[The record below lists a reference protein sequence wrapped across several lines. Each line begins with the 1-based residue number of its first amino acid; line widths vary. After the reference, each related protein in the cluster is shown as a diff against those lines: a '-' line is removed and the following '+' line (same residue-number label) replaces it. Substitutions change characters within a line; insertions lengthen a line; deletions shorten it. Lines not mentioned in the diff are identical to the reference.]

1 MKKKVLF
8 SSLLSIGCCLSLITG
23 ATFALFTSESKVNIA
38 VTSGKVEVIATVDE
52 TSLKTYSG
60 QWNETNNAY
69 DSVEQAD
76 GRFVNGGSAT
86 VKNAVL
92 TIDKMTPMDKAS
104 FAIEISNSSN
114 VAIQYRISAAAEN
127 DTGLFGCL
135 DFKIANSEE
144 GLETAVPLVSLTTA
158 WTRWEIPAQEN
169 EIRKQYL
176 SVELPETAGNAY
188 QDKACDI
195 IFTVE
200 AVQGNA
206 VVEDN
211 GQTEYKVSNGTQ
223 LTAAISEAP
232 DGGVITLLNDISLA
246 TAEATTTT
254 APVFVE
260 NKEITI
266 DLNGSAIHNGST
278 LANVVR
284 AGLFVA
290 GNGGRLHL
298 TGNGTVDARSVD
310 ASGWE
315 IPVCAQGDGKITI
328 DGGTFIGGATASCLY
343 VQDQGTIEINGGYFK
358 VDGPF
363 NNFYYV
369 LNLQNTSTGKI
380 VVNGGTFVN
389 QNPAKGDD
397 YLGGNFVSK
406 GVVIGRANQNKEI
419 EYTVSA
425 NTDPD
430 SEIDK
435 VAKALSGLKDNDTV
449 TLASDANEYAN
460 HNCFTISKG
469 GIVFDLNGYTFPCG
483 LQVGAYQKAAVTIKG
498 GTINAKQITAG
509 DGTNES
515 LAAEYGGIVVKSGSK
530 AIVEDV
536 TVNGSWYDVVVQG
549 DLTVKSMTIRGGVY
563 GFACYGKLVVETADI
578 VVSGHAISSAAAS
591 QEEMDVTING
601 GSYTTTGTEWSDCA
615 IYWAG
620 HGNLTVNGG
629 EFTANGDGAGIYVK
643 NGNVNLKGGTFSGK
657 DGAKVAAEAGDTTS
671 VYCKITAGTFNGSRS
686 AVYYKTTEG
695 AKASC
700 TAYELII
707 EGGTFTGGEMKFK
720 DSIAAGALNFEPT
733 VTIAQNL
740 RS

>member
-92 TIDKMTPMDKAS
+92 TIDKMMPMDKAS

-114 VAIQYRISAAAEN
+114 VAIQYRISVAAEN
-127 DTGLFGCL
+127 DTGLFSGL

-158 WTRWEIPAQEN
+158 WTVWEIPAQEN

-176 SVELPETAGNAY
+176 SVELPEAAGNVY
-188 QDKACDI
+188 QNKACNI

-246 TAEATTTT
+246 AAETAATT

-278 LANVVR
+278 QANAVM

-358 VDGPF
+358 VDGPY
-363 NNFYYV
+363 NDFYYV
-369 LNLQNTSTGKI
+369 LNLQNASTGKI

-406 GVVIGRANQNKEI
+406 GVVIGRADQNTDV

-425 NTDPD
+425 DN
-430 SEIDK
+430 
-435 VAKALSGLKDNDTV
+435 VAKALRGLKDNDTV
-449 TLASDANEYAN
+449 TLASDADEYAN
-460 HNCFTISKG
+460 SNYFTITKG

-498 GTINAKQITAG
+498 GTINAKQITSG
-509 DGTNES
+509 DGTSES
-515 LAAEYGGIVVKSGSK
+515 LAAEYGGIVVKGGSK

-536 TVNGSWYDVVVQG
+536 AVNGSRYDVVVQG
-549 DLTVKSMTIRGGVY
+549 DLTVKSITIRGGVY
-563 GFACYGKLVVETADI
+563 GFACYGKLVVETADV

-591 QEEMDVTING
+591 KEGMDVTING

-620 HGNLTVNGG
+620 HGQLTVNGG
-629 EFTANGDGAGIYVK
+629 EFTAEGEGAGIYVK

-657 DGAKVAAEAGDTTS
+657 DGAKIAAEAGDTTS

-720 DSIAAGALNFEPT
+720 DGIAAGALNFEPT
-733 VTIAQNL
+733 VTIAQSL